1 MILNDARPVRTSL
14 EAYRFWWMTY
24 RPCVHVFYLFAT
36 VQDVAGI
43 SLHFFARFFGS
54 YSRLQVQLY
63 FSTSVLQ
70 AHQRELDGLQR
81 LLDDRDERLKVIP
94 KESNQL
100 MNAQQTIEE
109 DNQWDWVVRD
119 WMDV

>member
-1 MILNDARPVRTSL
+1 MHKDSWETHLWILEFQGLYETKNIFVQSIN
-14 EAYRFWWMTY
+14 
-24 RPCVHVFYLFAT
+24 
-36 VQDVAGI
+36 QDVARI
-43 SLHFFARFFGS
+43 SLHFFARFIGS

-81 LLDDRDERLKVIP
+81 LLDDRDERLKVIQ